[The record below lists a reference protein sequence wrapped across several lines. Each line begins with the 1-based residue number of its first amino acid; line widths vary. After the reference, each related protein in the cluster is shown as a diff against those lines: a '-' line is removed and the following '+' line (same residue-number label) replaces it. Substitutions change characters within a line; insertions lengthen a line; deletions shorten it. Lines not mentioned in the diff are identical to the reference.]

1 MQCRLRCTMQ
11 CRLRPLQPPRTQ
23 VLVAEYIKGSCGISP
38 ARATVSLT
46 EMEQR
51 ARARAAEE
59 AAAERQQQAML
70 ASLAASIAQQALLT
84 YCRYTCYGHAYYG
97 CAHRV
102 RGAAGGT
109 HTKPSCMRLQPV

>member
-1 MQCRLRCTMQ
+1 M
-11 CRLRPLQPPRTQ
+11 
-23 VLVAEYIKGSCGISP
+23 LVAEYIKGSCGISP

-59 AAAERQQQAML
+59 AAAEQQQQAML

-84 YCRYTCYGHAYYG
+84 NLLSYCRYTGYGPAYDG

-109 HTKPSCMRLQPV
+109 HTKPPRMRLQPL

>member
-1 MQCRLRCTMQ
+1 MQ

-70 ASLAASIAQQALLT
+70 ASLAASIAQQARLT
-84 YCRYTCYGHAYYG
+84 YSPAPKGWSHCVASPNEAQG
-97 CAHRV
+97 
-102 RGAAGGT
+102 
-109 HTKPSCMRLQPV
+109 LL

>member
-1 MQCRLRCTMQ
+1 MQ

-70 ASLAASIAQQALLT
+70 ASLAASIAQQARLTYLLT
-84 YCRYTCYGHAYYG
+84 YLVT
-97 CAHRV
+97 
-102 RGAAGGT
+102 
-109 HTKPSCMRLQPV
+109 

>member
-1 MQCRLRCTMQ
+1 MQ

-70 ASLAASIAQQALLT
+70 ASLAASIAQQARLTYLLT
-84 YCRYTCYGHAYYG
+84 CCRYTCYGHAYYG